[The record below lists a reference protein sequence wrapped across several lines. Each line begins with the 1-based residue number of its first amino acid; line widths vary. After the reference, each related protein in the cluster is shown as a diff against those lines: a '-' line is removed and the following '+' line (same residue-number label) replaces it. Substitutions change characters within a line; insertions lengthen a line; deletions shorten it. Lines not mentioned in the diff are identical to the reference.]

1 MTTTNAVL
9 ISGASTGI
17 GRASALRLDRAG
29 WRVFAG
35 VRRAEDGE
43 TLKAEGTERLTP
55 VILDVTQAQTIDG
68 VHQELRAAVGHAGLA
83 GLVNNAGIAIG
94 GPVEVVSLDEYREAM
109 EVNYFGH
116 IAVTQKFLPMV
127 RKARGRIVY
136 TGSVGG
142 KISNPFMSCYTGT
155 KFALEALVDSLRL
168 EVEPHGVKVSL
179 IEPGAIR
186 TPMLDRVD
194 STKDEIL
201 ASIPDQFA
209 PLYRDAGKAA
219 IEGFLELTKNALDPD
234 VAARLI
240 EHALTVRRP
249 RTRYLVGADAK
260 MNAFFAWLL
269 SDRMLDRMKRMTS
282 RTSRS

>member
-142 KISNPFMSCYTGT
+142 KISNAWCHQDADARPRRFDQGRDTRIDPGPIRA
-155 KFALEALVDSLRL
+155 ALSRCRESRDRGL
-168 EVEPHGVKVSL
+168 P
-179 IEPGAIR
+179 
-186 TPMLDRVD
+186 RVD
-194 STKDEIL
+194 EERIGSRCGGAADRARVDREKASHTLSRRCRRKDERIL
-201 ASIPDQFA
+201 
-209 PLYRDAGKAA
+209 R
-219 IEGFLELTKNALDPD
+219 
-234 VAARLI
+234 VAA
-240 EHALTVRRP
+240 E
-249 RTRYLVGADAK
+249 
-260 MNAFFAWLL
+260 
-269 SDRMLDRMKRMTS
+269 
-282 RTSRS
+282 